1 VGQGATLWGA
11 WWRCWGSKHTQIRKM
26 LVHLHLVA
34 DEKRSLEEKA
44 TQHIGGSV
52 NHVHRLA
59 VLKGGVGT

>member
-1 VGQGATLWGA
+1 
-11 WWRCWGSKHTQIRKM
+11 M

-44 TQHIGGSV
+44 TQHIGGSA
-52 NHVHRLA
+52 NHVHGLA

>member
-1 VGQGATLWGA
+1 
-11 WWRCWGSKHTQIRKM
+11 M